1 MMNIRLMVYR
11 MRGRSCD
18 TCAFAEIFRSNGDGQ
33 VTRLH
38 TFCRAPQSFYCDR
51 PVPQERLCEHWQKA
65 DEPQDRPRVGDP
77 NLTV

>member
-1 MMNIRLMVYR
+1 MTALRLVMYK
-11 MRGRSCD
+11 MLGRSCD
-18 TCAFAEIFRSNGDGQ
+18 TCSFAEIFRSNGDGQ

-77 NLTV
+77 NLTA